1 MKQTIAHKSSSRQGA
16 NGLSYFLALV
26 LQRLVFL
33 AATPPCVFTVDHQIG
48 QYRTMTTHNA
58 LLPFFKRKIF
68 RETIIISIYF
78 FPMLYFSGMPYKYE
92 RGSKSL
98 TTMQEKR
105 HLIIRKKGK
114 GKRWSTK
121 KVGEHKTWE
130 IGMSIVT
137 YFQVLTPCLPTA
149 V

>member
-78 FPMLYFSGMPYKYE
+78 FPMLYFSGMPWHISMKGGVKALPQC
-92 RGSKSL
+92 RNW
-98 TTMQEKR
+98 

-121 KVGEHKTWE
+121 KVGEHKT
-130 IGMSIVT
+130 
-137 YFQVLTPCLPTA
+137 
-149 V
+149 